1 MASGNDMKAAEATY
15 GGFVTLI
22 KYSIPVIVVIA
33 VVVVLLIA

>member
-22 KYSIPVIVVIA
+22 KYSIPVIVLITIVI
-33 VVVVLLIA
+33 VMLIA